1 VAPPTPAPDA
11 GRAEVTDRTGE
22 VDRRVARGLAGYVRA
37 VASALQVGVEATH
50 SEVSDTATAYIAL
63 ARRSPQRPG
72 QDLMLVWSELDGWAL
87 EIETAPAEQPATL
100 ARLDADPVAEPQVVA
115 TFVREVLAG
124 DGPRHHP
131 KGADRAIDRAALGS
145 LLARYGPGRR

>member
-1 VAPPTPAPDA
+1 MAPTPAQDT
-11 GRAEVTDRTGE
+11 GRAEVTDRNGE
-22 VDRRVARGLAGYVRA
+22 VDRGVARGLTGYVRA
-37 VASALQVGVEATH
+37 VANALQVGVEATH

-63 ARRSPQRPG
+63 ARRSPDRPG

-115 TFVREVLAG
+115 AFVRAVL
-124 DGPRHHP
+124 DGRGP
-131 KGADRAIDRAALGS
+131 GGALQAADRAIDRAALGS
-145 LLARYGPGRR
+145 ELSRYDRGRR